1 MIVTSTRFT
10 KQHAASRWRTRR
22 GCAMATAKLEHSDL
36 IQRQV
41 GIVQRVFEHSEWQ
54 TVSVMLS

>member
-1 MIVTSTRFT
+1 
-10 KQHAASRWRTRR
+10 
-22 GCAMATAKLEHSDL
+22 MATAKLEHSDL